1 MDLWSFGGGQRCSK
15 FSLVVVMVAQLYEML
30 KDI

>member
-1 MDLWSFGGGQRCSK
+1 MDLWSLWGGQRCSK
-15 FSLVVVMVAQLYEML
+15 FSLVVMVAQLYEML

>member
-1 MDLWSFGGGQRCSK
+1 MVSFWGGQRCSK
-15 FSLVVVMVAQLYEML
+15 FSLVVMVAQLYEML

>member
-1 MDLWSFGGGQRCSK
+1 MDLWSLLGGGQRCSK
-15 FSLVVVMVAQLYEML
+15 FCLVVMVAQLYEML